1 MDLFDQMEL
10 FLIYMF
16 PSELS
21 SELQVEAE
29 TLLAQLFQLGQGKT
43 SGTQVPFQ
51 IRKTE
56 MPKSFANFPNTGNC
70 LGRRQYLYL
79 QTLLHLCP

>member
-16 PSELS
+16 PSELRS
-21 SELQVEAE
+21 ALQVEAE
-29 TLLAQLFQLGQGKT
+29 TLLAPLLQLGQGKT

-56 MPKSFANFPNTGNC
+56 MPQSLANFPNNGNC